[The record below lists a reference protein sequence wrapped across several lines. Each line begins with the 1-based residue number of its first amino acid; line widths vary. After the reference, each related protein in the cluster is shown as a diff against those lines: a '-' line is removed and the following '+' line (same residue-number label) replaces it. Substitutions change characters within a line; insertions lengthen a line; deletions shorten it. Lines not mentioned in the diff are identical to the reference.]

1 MKKTLAFLCLAAV
14 VLVGISSCANRHMDE
29 GHRHNYWKNRKD
41 NQNTRYR
48 YAYPDHDP
56 DHPRYYH

>member
-1 MKKTLAFLCLAAV
+1 MKKTVTLFFLAAL
-14 VLVGISSCANRHMDE
+14 VLAGISSCANRHLDE
-29 GHRHNYWKNRKD
+29 GHSHNYWKTRKN

-48 YAYPDHDP
+48 YSYPDHDP